1 MLGTERN
8 QAVCTKPPPTTHW
21 KVHELLGE
29 AGFCRI
35 WIPGCSDLIRPL
47 YEALKGEEKAPLEGE
62 PRSGISTNLGQSL
75 QCLSPRAFQC
85 N

>member
-1 MLGTERN
+1 MLGTERK
-8 QAVCTKPPPTTHW
+8 QAVCAKPPPTTHR

-35 WIPGCSDLIRPL
+35 WIPGCSDLVRPL
-47 YEALKGEEKAPLEGE
+47 YEVLKGEEKAPLEWE
-62 PRSGISTNLGQSL
+62 PRGGISN
-75 QCLSPRAFQC
+75 